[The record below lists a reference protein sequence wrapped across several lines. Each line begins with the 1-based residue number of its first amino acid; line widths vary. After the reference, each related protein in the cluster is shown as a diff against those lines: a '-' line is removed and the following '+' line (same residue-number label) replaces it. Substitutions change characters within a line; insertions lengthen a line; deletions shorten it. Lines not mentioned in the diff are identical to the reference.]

1 MFNFL
6 LSVLAFGF
14 SVAIVLY
21 LQKRTVMD
29 TDKWTADGWKWGV
42 GVLGPDIWVPD

>member
-29 TDKWTADGWKWGV
+29 TDKWTADGWKQGGWGS
-42 GVLGPDIWVPD
+42 GP